1 MIIIIPA
8 SIYIYIVLILTR
20 GRTPLLKRMGE
31 GLGLQKIIKAIPS
44 KALVIRINL
53 VFLAFF
59 LIIYASLLLR
69 PSSSVYFENAA
80 SLVRCSLRECHHK
93 VR

>member
-1 MIIIIPA
+1 MEV
-8 SIYIYIVLILTR
+8 SS
-20 GRTPLLKRMGE
+20 
-31 GLGLQKIIKAIPS
+31 LQKLVKTAPS

-53 VFLAFF
+53 VCLAIFLVV
-59 LIIYASLLLR
+59 YAALLLQ

>member
-1 MIIIIPA
+1 MG
-8 SIYIYIVLILTR
+8 YIYE
-20 GRTPLLKRMGE
+20 GPLLRYIISFSKMAE
-31 GLGLQKIIKAIPS
+31 GLNLQKLMKTTPS

-59 LIIYASLLLR
+59 LVFYASLLLS

-80 SLVRCSLRECHHK
+80 SLVKCSLRECHHK
-93 VR
+93 VRQKMGVG

>member
-1 MIIIIPA
+1 MLWLGVAIT
-8 SIYIYIVLILTR
+8 L
-20 GRTPLLKRMGE
+20 GEMGE
-31 GLGLQKIIKAIPS
+31 GLGLQKMMKATAS
-44 KALVIRINL
+44 KALVIRMNL

-59 LIIYASLLLR
+59 FIIYVGLFLQ
-69 PSSSVYFENAA
+69 PSSSIYFENAA